1 PQSFQVITSIVKATV
16 RAVWLYSCNDR
27 FRAREGAAMLLRD
40 AGDSAAAFPL
50 FEKAIDQYAESGSLD
65 TAAMTVEK
73 AAKVIVL
80 QEPEQAIKLYEK
92 GLALVQ
98 QSDRSKMAGEF
109 LSQITR
115 LNLRLERYGE
125 AAKAIRDEIEK
136 YVEVKEAGRVG
147 QLTIA
152 LVLVQLAQGDSVAA
166 AKWYQWVLE
175 QCPEFEF
182 TDDARA
188 CRQLIGGWEGGDDEQ
203 FQNVL
208 KDGVLRSMDNE
219 YLRLMKKLH
228 APQGNCESANAEGD
242 EDEADLK

>member
-1 PQSFQVITSIVKATV
+1 
-16 RAVWLYSCNDR
+16 L
-27 FRAREGAAMLLRD
+27 G
-40 AGDSAAAFPL
+40 
-50 FEKAIDQYAESGSLD
+50 
-65 TAAMTVEK
+65 
-73 AAKVIVL
+73 L
-80 QEPEQAIKLYEK
+80 Q
-92 GLALVQ
+92 
-98 QSDRSKMAGEF
+98 
-109 LSQITR
+109 
-115 LNLRLERYGE
+115 
-125 AAKAIRDEIEK
+125 
-136 YVEVKEAGRVG
+136 EAGRVG

-166 AKWYQWVLE
+166 AKCYQWVLE

-228 APQGNCESANAEGD
+228 APQGNCENANTEGD